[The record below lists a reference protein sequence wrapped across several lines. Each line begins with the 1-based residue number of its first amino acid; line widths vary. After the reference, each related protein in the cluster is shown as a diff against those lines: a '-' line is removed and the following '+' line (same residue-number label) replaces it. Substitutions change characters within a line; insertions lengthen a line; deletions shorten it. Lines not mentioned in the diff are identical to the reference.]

1 MKRVLAFVV
10 LLGFG
15 MFGGL
20 GGCKLIESP
29 EDDMCAFRTNTC
41 VDNCIKRALGRA
53 CEKCC
58 GEQGDACIRDAG
70 NGANGFSA
78 CMN

>member
-20 GGCKLIESP
+20 GGCIILSSP
-29 EDDMCAFRTNTC
+29 DDDMCAFRTHTC
-41 VDNCIKRALGRA
+41 VDNCIKRGLGSA
-53 CEKCC
+53 CKSCC
-58 GEQGDACIRDAG
+58 GRQLDVCNSDGG
-70 NGANGFSA
+70 NGFSA
-78 CMN
+78 CTD